1 MYKLHYPEKISKAQ
15 AIDKITTHALFGEN
29 QNPRPKNNKEVE
41 KIISGLKENVAR
53 KLKKRGAIVGISG
66 GIDSS
71 VVLALCA
78 KAFGPERIL
87 GVMMPESDSNPD
99 SLELAKTLSEKYNTK
114 YVIEDMTA
122 TLAGFDCYNRRDEAI
137 KNVFPEFDSTYKA
150 KITLPTNLMEKETLN
165 VFQLTIITPDG
176 EIKSERL
183 PLKEYLQIVA
193 ASNFKQR
200 SRMCMLYYHAEAKN
214 YAVIGT
220 GNKNEHEQ
228 GFFVKYGDG
237 GADVKPIAHLF
248 KSQVFQLAEHVGV
261 IEEIRTR
268 QPTPDTWP
276 GDVTDQEFYFRIPFE
291 TLDLLLYAWKNGIS
305 DADACR
311 ALDLSE
317 EQVKRAF
324 RDIRSKQ
331 KTTWHMRALPPS
343 LVKETSHRK
352 AATSSVD
359 LA

>member
-1 MYKLHYPEKISKAQ
+1 MNFTKDSINLDPA
-15 AIDKITTHALFGEN
+15 
-29 QNPRPKNNKEVE
+29 KEVE
-41 KIISGLKENVAR
+41 EITSILKESVAR

-78 KAFGPERIL
+78 KAFGPERVF

-99 SLELAKTLSEKYNTK
+99 SLDLAKNLSEKYNTK

-122 TLAGFDCYNRRDEAI
+122 TLAGFSCYNRRDEAI

-248 KSQVFQLAEHVGV
+248 KSQVFQLAEYLEVPEDIRKRIPTTDTYSAEQTQEEFFFRVPFDILDRVWFGWEQGV
-261 IEEIRTR
+261 PSKQIAEALELTEENVDSIIHDTQRKIRTTEYLR
-268 QPTPDTWP
+268 MEP
-276 GDVTDQEFYFRIPFE
+276 I
-291 TLDLLLYAWKNGIS
+291 
-305 DADACR
+305 
-311 ALDLSE
+311 
-317 EQVKRAF
+317 
-324 RDIRSKQ
+324 
-331 KTTWHMRALPPS
+331 
-343 LVKETSHRK
+343 
-352 AATSSVD
+352 
-359 LA
+359 